1 MRWLAIAPSLAPIVF
16 AATVVATPALAAP
29 GKSHSLSPRLK
40 DAVDLGRAPAAERH
54 RVVVSLDVRDRD
66 GLEAFLADVQDPA
79 SPRYLQFLSQAEF
92 DALYAPT
99 EAQEQAV
106 VDHLRGAGLR
116 VTERFPNRLLVGAA
130 GGVAALERAFGVEI
144 HSVERG
150 GKRHYAAL
158 DEPSLPDEMASYV
171 VGVMGLDDLSERHPH
186 VRWVEPAAAP
196 RAALGPGCC
205 HLSPND
211 VFAFYDNTAAASGA
225 GQTIVI
231 AGAYAWRDTDTTAF
245 NNQWGLPQLPT
256 GSGQVCTGPPGSSGC
271 TFSSQN
277 SIEIALDVE
286 YAHGTAPAAR
296 ILNYMAASPSDGS
309 FTTMYNR
316 IVTDNPGHVVS
327 TSWGACEVGLSA
339 ASQRTNDNIFA
350 NANAIGQSWFAA
362 SGDSGSR
369 DCSNLL
375 GVDHP
380 ANSPHVMGVGG
391 TTPVCSGGLTLS
403 SPACA
408 GYGSESAWSGSGGG
422 VSQVFARPTFQ
433 TGCGVPA
440 GTRRLVP
447 DVALEANTSPGN
459 YVAENGLWWIVGGT
473 SDAAPQWA
481 GLAAE
486 LAQQSGRAL
495 GNPGAL
501 LYGLCGTAA
510 FHDVTSGSN
519 GDYSAGVGYDL
530 VTGLGSF
537 DARLLLNPGAP
548 TSTTTTSPST
558 TTTTRTSTG
567 GTSTTTTTFPAS
579 CSTPTVIPAQGGT
592 FSGTTS
598 GTSTLA
604 GSCGSSGTS
613 PERVFQWTPA
623 VSGTATIQTCG
634 AGTTFDTV
642 LYLRSGSCAGGLEV
656 AAGCN
661 DDACFNAIGLFRAS
675 RLTPTVTAGQTYYIV
690 VDGYGGAQ
698 GTFSLTVTPPVA
710 STTTTTPTNSST
722 TTTTPTGACA
732 SATPIP
738 AAGGTFSGTTSG
750 TSTLEGSCGSS
761 GASPERVFRWIP
773 TVSGTATI
781 QTCGAGT
788 TFDTV
793 LYLRSGSC
801 AGGPEVAAGCNDDA
815 CANATGLARASR
827 LTPTVTAG
835 QTYYIVVD
843 GYNGAQGTFSLTV
856 TPPAP

>member
-130 GGVAALERAFGVEI
+130 GSVAALERAFGVEI
-144 HSVERG
+144 HSVQRA

-158 DEPSLPDEMASYV
+158 DEPSLPAEMASYV
-171 VGVMGLDDLSERHPH
+171 VGVIGLDDLSARHPH
-186 VRWVEPAAAP
+186 VGSVEPAAAP
-196 RAALGPGCC
+196 RAALGSNCC

-211 VFAFYDNTAAASGA
+211 VFAFYHNTAAVSGA
-225 GQTIVI
+225 GETIVI
-231 AGAYAWRDTDTTAF
+231 AGAYAWRDTDNAAF
-245 NNQWGLPQLPT
+245 NSQWGLPQLPV
-256 GSGQVCTGPPGSSGC
+256 GSAQVCTGPSTSSGC
-271 TFSSQN
+271 KFSSQN

-296 ILNYMAASPSDGS
+296 VLNYMSASTSTAD

-327 TSWGACEVGLSA
+327 TSWGPCEVAFSA
-339 ASQRTNDNIFA
+339 ASQQTDDNIFA

-369 DCSNLL
+369 DCSGLL
-375 GVDHP
+375 GVDNP
-380 ANSPHVMGVGG
+380 ANSPHVIGVGG
-391 TTPVCSGGLTLS
+391 TRPACRSGLTSS
-403 SPACA
+403 SPACG

-422 VSQVFARPTFQ
+422 MSQVFARPSFQ
-433 TGCGVPA
+433 KGCGVPA

-447 DVALEANTSPGN
+447 DVALEADTSPGN
-459 YVAENGLWWIVGGT
+459 YVAENGSWWIVGGT

-481 GLAAE
+481 GLAAG
-486 LAQQSGRAL
+486 LAQQSGGPL

-510 FHDVTSGSN
+510 LHDVTSGSN

-537 DARLLLNPGAP
+537 DARNLLAAAGP
-548 TSTTTTSPST
+548 TSTTTTSTSTTTTTTRPST
-558 TTTTRTSTG
+558 TTTTTLPGTTTTTTLATTTTTTTVST
-567 GTSTTTTTFPAS
+567 TTVSTTTTTTTAS
-579 CSTPTVIPAQGGT
+579 P
-592 FSGTTS
+592 
-598 GTSTLA
+598 
-604 GSCGSSGTS
+604 
-613 PERVFQWTPA
+613 
-623 VSGTATIQTCG
+623 
-634 AGTTFDTV
+634 
-642 LYLRSGSCAGGLEV
+642 
-656 AAGCN
+656 
-661 DDACFNAIGLFRAS
+661 
-675 RLTPTVTAGQTYYIV
+675 
-690 VDGYGGAQ
+690 
-698 GTFSLTVTPPVA
+698 
-710 STTTTTPTNSST
+710 TTTTTVPTTTTTTTTSTSST
-722 TTTTPTGACA
+722 TTMLPACF
-732 SATPIP
+732 P
-738 AAGGTFSGTTSG
+738 
-750 TSTLEGSCGSS
+750 S
-761 GASPERVFRWIP
+761 GA
-773 TVSGTATI
+773 
-781 QTCGAGT
+781 TCT
-788 TFDTV
+788 
-793 LYLRSGSC
+793 
-801 AGGPEVAAGCNDDA
+801 
-815 CANATGLARASR
+815 ANADCCSTSCRKKGPRKVCR
-827 LTPTVTAG
+827 
-835 QTYYIVVD
+835 
-843 GYNGAQGTFSLTV
+843 
-856 TPPAP
+856 